1 MCQNFVY
8 IVCSA
13 VACCFGS
20 EQGTAVFQTFTC
32 QYAIFPAAFDSLVL
46 AIQEADFSAAYA
58 DVTSG
63 NVNVGTDVS
72 VKFCHECLAES
83 HDFHIG
89 FAVRVEVGTTLAA
102 ADRQTCQGVFEDL
115 FKAQEF
121 NNAGVY
127 VGSETQTAL
136 VRPDCR
142 AELYSETSVYV
153 YLTSIVYPCN
163 SERNLSFRLYQSF
176 QQTHFFIFGVQFY
189 FFFDRSENFFYCLDE
204 FRFMCVTSF
213 NLFDY
218 AFNISVHNSLTSYCL
233 YNNN

>member
-1 MCQNFVY
+1 M
-8 IVCSA
+8 
-13 VACCFGS
+13 
-20 EQGTAVFQTFTC
+20 
-32 QYAIFPAAFDSLVL
+32 
-46 AIQEADFSAAYA
+46 
-58 DVTSG
+58 
-63 NVNVGTDVS
+63 S

-89 FAVRVEVGTTLAA
+89 FAVRVEVGTTLTA

-163 SERNLSFRLYQSF
+163 SEGYLSFRFYQSF

-204 FRFMCVTSF
+204 FRFMCVTFF